1 MTMVRS
7 LRLREIKLQTFK
19 VRINHPSIDSFTTT
33 TIEFTLRGRELE
45 IRLERVPGHDPITDD
60 HWSTWLII
68 DLPFEGASSTKCK
81 IKGVS
86 TAMESAAVLLV
97 KWNLNYKTS
106 KRRRRTLLSCC
117 SIDIR
122 ISVEKWR
129 HLPKSVKRLER
140 QLTSSSSSSS
150 FPGDRLDSTLL
161 YSTLYLSKQTVHQ
174 QLIWSRFCSWSRCAT
189 QLQLTSDGSK

>member
-1 MTMVRS
+1 MTMVRCS
-7 LRLREIKLQTFK
+7 SQRLKEIKLQTIK

-33 TIEFTLRGRELE
+33 TEFTLRGRELE
-45 IRLERVPGHDPITDD
+45 IRLEDEPGHDPITDD

-106 KRRRRTLLSCC
+106 KRRRTLLSCC

-129 HLPKSVKRLER
+129 HLPKSVETWEAIDFFFFFVIFSGR
-140 QLTSSSSSSS
+140 
-150 FPGDRLDSTLL
+150 
-161 YSTLYLSKQTVHQ
+161 
-174 QLIWSRFCSWSRCAT
+174 
-189 QLQLTSDGSK
+189 